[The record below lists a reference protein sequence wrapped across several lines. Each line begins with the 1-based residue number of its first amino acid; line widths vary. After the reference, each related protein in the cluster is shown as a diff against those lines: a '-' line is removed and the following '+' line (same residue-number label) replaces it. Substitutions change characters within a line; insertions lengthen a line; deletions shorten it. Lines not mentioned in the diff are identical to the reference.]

1 MNRRV
6 VALAAGAATIIA
18 IAVVIGVQARHGLD
32 APIQAKALGP
42 ANETFAFAAD
52 PSGRGGPANDCVVC
66 HSVDKNGPLRSAPS
80 LWGIVGAP
88 KARAEWFS
96 YSMAMRK
103 KGGAWT
109 EADLD
114 AFLANPSGFIPG
126 TIKTLPPIKD
136 AAQRKQVIAYLK
148 TLHS

>member
-1 MNRRV
+1 M
-6 VALAAGAATIIA
+6 
-18 IAVVIGVQARHGLD
+18 
-32 APIQAKALGP
+32 
-42 ANETFAFAAD
+42 
-52 PSGRGGPANDCVVC
+52 VC
-66 HSVDKNGPLRSAPS
+66 HSLEKGAPWRVAPT

-136 AAQRKQVIAYLK
+136 AAQRKQLIAYLK